1 MAEIIEELSRE
12 DLNDLPECIHQRLVF
27 SDQSR
32 PQRLPWYESLE
43 WAEWYDLEI
52 LQAWVT
58 LNAAEA

>member
-1 MAEIIEELSRE
+1 MAENIEELSRE

-32 PQRLPWYESLE
+32 PQRLPWYESLG
-43 WAEWYDLEI
+43 WADFHDKEI
-52 LQAWVT
+52 LQTWVT